1 MDQKIYEEE
10 QTHLSEV
17 YERLRR
23 MNEELEK
30 RIENLNATAAE
41 EKKDIMTNLRY
52 DEADDEV
59 LLESYGEIE
68 TWNRYIDTYNIRS
81 EVLSSRLKNV
91 KLLLASPYFARV
103 TLQYEDEE
111 DETPEDYYIGR
122 SGVSDEHHEPI
133 VLDWRSPIAETY
145 YNQAIGETHY
155 EVDGR
160 RIPVNLLLRRQY
172 DIEHDRLNAYFDT
185 SMAIEDPLLIQTLS
199 RRHSDKMQDITV
211 TIQKEQN
218 AVIRHR
224 DVPVML
230 VSGIAGSGK
239 TSVLLQRIAWLF
251 YQKRETLRPEN
262 VYLLTLNPVFRQ
274 YIDDVLPDLGE
285 KNPVTLTWMEFLRMV
300 HCPIEDPGLMTMAQS
315 LRRIDEE
322 LPNLRLT
329 AEDLRPI
336 KTRQGKKKRTVF
348 RREQVLEIL
357 HRYDDRFPLGV
368 RLVQVTASELEEEA
382 RKELRR
388 KKWKKPDNGE
398 TSLWEDE
405 EEDEILPADTSRSIG
420 TRANDRFGHYYS
432 QEEDA
437 LRSAADSSDADAGE
451 HDGRTGPASDAST
464 GSGGSGAGKNWND
477 NSAGSAVGRNGTGT
491 EGGHSAPT
499 RGEENEMQTR
509 FSGTFQMIRDCEWL
523 DINHIG
529 QRLLGKEKLTSIEW
543 LYLKMALTG
552 ECERNA
558 QYVCI
563 DEIQDYTL
571 AQLMVLSR
579 YFVNAR
585 FLLLGDEYQAIRS
598 DTASFA
604 QIHDLFDM
612 HKRRVTEF
620 TLDTS
625 YRATP
630 EITALFAGLL
640 PPERR
645 LNAVSVRRE
654 GSAPDIRVLPTD
666 TALADA
672 LREKLGMD
680 ATGKKP
686 SGNPAK
692 AQASSPSPSTA
703 QGLSPAAAN
712 AGLTTAQAEDPTGN
726 PSPSSKAPLSAP
738 FNIGTE
744 TERESAGLTAMICS
758 NKSSLKHIQRLLG
771 NNAPDVVGGDVPLP
785 KEGAFLITLAN
796 AKGLEFDRVILPDV
810 TAKEY
815 PDDELSRHRLYTAI
829 SRATQHITI
838 LASGRL
844 TPLLRTAAEDPS

>member
-10 QTHLSEV
+10 QAHLSAV
-17 YERLRR
+17 YAQLLEMNAQLERQ
-23 MNEELEK
+23 
-30 RIENLNATAAE
+30 IERLNATAAE

-81 EVLSSRLKNV
+81 EVLSGRLANV

-103 TLQYEDEE
+103 TLRYEEDEE
-111 DETPEDYYIGR
+111 TEDYYIGR
-122 SGVSDEHHEPI
+122 GGISDEHHEPI

-160 RIPVNLLLRRQY
+160 KIPVNLLLRRQY
-172 DIEHDRLNAYFDT
+172 DIEHDKLNAYFDS

-262 VYLLTLNPVFRQ
+262 VYLMTLNPVFRQ

-285 KNPVTLTWMEFLRMV
+285 RNPVTLTWMEFLRMG
-300 HCPIEDPGLMTMAQS
+300 HCPIEDPGLAATEES
-315 LRRIDEE
+315 LRRIDRE
-322 LPNLRLT
+322 LPDLRLT
-329 AEDLRPI
+329 AEDLHPV

-348 RREQVLEIL
+348 SREKVLEIL
-357 HRYDDRFPLGV
+357 RRYDGRFPLGV

-382 RKELRR
+382 RKELRK
-388 KKWKKPDNGE
+388 KKWKKP
-398 TSLWEDE
+398 EDSGAAFTEDWE
-405 EEDEILPADTSRSIG
+405 EEEGSDPVSGGNEESR
-420 TRANDRFGHYYS
+420 NDRIS
-432 QEEDA
+432 QSYAED
-437 LRSAADSSDADAGE
+437 SAPTGTEAGT
-451 HDGRTGPASDAST
+451 DRRTASGPSGT
-464 GSGGSGAGKNWND
+464 GSGPS
-477 NSAGSAVGRNGTGT
+477 
-491 EGGHSAPT
+491 

-509 FSGTFQMIRDCEWL
+509 FSGTFRMIRDCEWL

-529 QRLLGKEKLTSIEW
+529 QRLLGKTKLTSIEW

-552 ECERNA
+552 ECDRNA

-571 AQLMVLSR
+571 PQLMVLER
-579 YFVNAR
+579 YFINAR
-585 FLLLGDEYQAIRS
+585 FLLLGDEFQAIRG
-598 DTASFA
+598 DTVSFA
-604 QIHDLFDM
+604 QIHELFEGR
-612 HKRRVTEF
+612 KRRVSEF

-625 YRATP
+625 YRSTP

-640 PPERR
+640 PADRR

-654 GSAPDIRVLPTD
+654 GSAPEIRILRSD
-666 TALADA
+666 GELKDA
-672 LREKLGMD
+672 LRE
-680 ATGKKP
+680 
-686 SGNPAK
+686 
-692 AQASSPSPSTA
+692 ASCADS
-703 QGLSPAAAN
+703 
-712 AGLTTAQAEDPTGN
+712 D
-726 PSPSSKAPLSAP
+726 
-738 FNIGTE
+738 
-744 TERESAGLTAMICS
+744 GLTAIICS
-758 NKSSLKHIQRLLG
+758 DKSSLKHVQRLLG
-771 NNAPDVVGGDVPLP
+771 GDAPAVVGGDVPLP
-785 KEGAFLITLAN
+785 KEGTFLITLAN
-796 AKGLEFDRVILPDV
+796 AKGLEFDRVILPDADAV
-810 TAKEY
+810 RY
-815 PDDELSRHRLYTAI
+815 PDTELSRHRLYTAI
-829 SRATQHITI
+829 SRATAHITI
-838 LASGRL
+838 LAVNRL
-844 TPLLRTAAEDPS
+844 SPLLR